1 MYHRILTSAVAI
13 LLFAGFAVA
22 QNGESIHG
30 RIIDSQTGMPLPD
43 ANVFVVPEGPGTV
56 SEADGRFQ
64 LAIVPGMHDSLRI
77 RFMGYRA
84 VTITIASTTDDLQ
97 VRLQPTTMLFREVVV
112 TATREANQAANVPV
126 TTEVIEIASPA
137 HATRQTVG
145 EILTE
150 AQSVFV
156 REHGGLSGLKTVSLR
171 GTQASQVLVLQDN
184 FRLNN
189 PQNGLV
195 DLSVLPLLGI
205 DRIEVARGGSSAQY
219 GSEAIGGVIH
229 LRTLPPPGGFSGNAE
244 YTLGDFGTDIKRLR
258 LGHAAGPLATVIGYG
273 RVRTDG
279 DFEFEDARR
288 QLQKRANNALDRR
301 EFFLQAEANFSSE
314 LKAKAFHQNVVNEQG
329 APGPVNSPFLSTTAT
344 QDDRN
349 HLTGLG
355 LQWQKNKFL
364 QLVAQAGYQRLDQ
377 TYAEPQFDFKSN
389 HVVNSLEFILHNR
402 SQLHRRLDL
411 LYGVEFSHHALEST
425 DLDKPKRD
433 QRSAFVQAEWRHGHA
448 RDNRWSEWLIMPAL
462 RFDDYSDA
470 GRRVT
475 PKLGLAWRRLGAVG
489 FTARV
494 NAGRSFRVPNMNE
507 LFWRSSPYYSGNPDL
522 RPETGSSFDGGVVL
536 QIARHGNWQAELN
549 GFYSTLDDLIID
561 TPDANGLLMPQNIEK
576 AKLRGIESALA
587 WHSNGDGLTF
597 KIAHTYLKATNESE
611 RSASRGKQLI
621 YRPQDKLDASL
632 GWRVAQ
638 INFNASYQFIGK
650 RITPPV
656 RAGKSSLSE
665 YDLVNFAVSREIV
678 MAGLRLQVAGAI
690 HNLFNKRIQIF
701 RDYPIPGREWR
712 LTMRVGR

>member
-1 MYHRILTSAVAI
+1 MYHRVLTSAVAI
-13 LLFAGFAVA
+13 LLFASIAAA
-22 QNGESIHG
+22 QNGRIIRG
-30 RIIDSQTGMPLPD
+30 RVIDSQSGMPLPG

-56 SEADGRFQ
+56 SGANGDFQ
-64 LAIVPGMHDSLRI
+64 LVVVPDKHDSLRI

-84 VTITIASTTDDLQ
+84 VTLAIASTTDDLQ
-97 VRLQPTTMLFREVVV
+97 VRLQRTTVLFREVVV
-112 TATREANQAANVPV
+112 TATREANSAANVPV
-126 TTEVIEIASPA
+126 TTEVIEVASPA

-156 REHGGLSGLKTVSLR
+156 RENGGLSGLKTVSLR
-171 GTQASQVLVLQDN
+171 GTQASQVLILQDN

-229 LRTLPPPGGFSGNAE
+229 LRTLPPPSGFSGNVE

-258 LGHAAGPLATVIGYG
+258 LGHATGPVSTVIGYG

-279 DFEFEDARR
+279 DFEYEDASR

-301 EFFLQAEANFSSE
+301 EFFLQTEASFSPV
-314 LKAKAFHQNVVNEQG
+314 LRAKAFHQNVVNEQG
-329 APGPVNSPFLSTTAT
+329 VPGSLGFASATAK
-344 QDDRN
+344 QDDKN

-355 LQWQKNKFL
+355 LQWQKGRFL
-364 QLVAQAGYQRLDQ
+364 QLVAQAGYQRMDQ
-377 TYAEPQFDFKSN
+377 TYAEPLFDFKSN

-425 DLDKPKRD
+425 DLGKPERD
-433 QRSAFVQAEWRHGHA
+433 QRSAFLQAEWRHDHA
-448 RDNRWSEWLIMPAL
+448 RDNRWSELLIMPAL

-470 GRRVT
+470 GQRLT

-494 NAGRSFRVPNMNE
+494 NAGQSFRVPNLNE
-507 LFWRSSPYYSGNPDL
+507 LFWPSSPYYSGNPNL
-522 RPETGSSFDGGVVL
+522 QPETGSSFDGGVVL
-536 QIARHGNWQAELN
+536 QIAQHGNWQAELN
-549 GFYSTLDDLIID
+549 GFYSTLDSLIID
-561 TPDANGLLMPQNIEK
+561 MPDTSGRSMPQNVEK

-587 WHSNGDGLTF
+587 WHSNGDRLTF

-611 RSASRGKQLI
+611 RSPNRGKQLI

-632 GWRVAQ
+632 GWRIAQ
-638 INFNASYQFIGK
+638 IHFNATYQFIGK
-650 RITPPV
+650 RVTLPV

-678 MAGLRLQVAGAI
+678 VVGLRLQVAGAI
-690 HNLFNKRIQIF
+690 HNVFDKRIQIF

>member
-1 MYHRILTSAVAI
+1 MYHRVLTNAVAI
-13 LLFAGFAVA
+13 LLFTGFAVA
-22 QNGESIHG
+22 QNEKSIRG
-30 RIIDSQTGMPLPD
+30 RIFDSQTGMPLPG

-56 SEADGRFQ
+56 SEANGDFQ
-64 LAIVPGMHDSLRI
+64 LVVVPDKHDSLRI

-84 VTITIASTTDDLQ
+84 VTIAINSTSDNLQ
-97 VRLQPTTMLFREVVV
+97 IRLQPTTVLFREVVV
-112 TATREANQAANVPV
+112 TATRYESSAAHVPV
-126 TTEVIEIASPA
+126 TTEVINVNSPA
-137 HATRQTVG
+137 YATQQTVG

-156 REHGGLSGLKTVSLR
+156 RENGGLSGLKTVSLR
-171 GTQASQVLVLQDN
+171 GAQASQVLILQDN

-229 LRTLPPPGGFSGNAE
+229 LRTLPPPNGFSGNAE

-258 LGHAAGPLATVIGYG
+258 LGHAAGPFSTVIGYG
-273 RVRTDG
+273 RVRADG
-279 DFEFEDARR
+279 DFEYEDASR

-301 EFFLQAEANFSSE
+301 EFFLQAEANFSPA
-314 LKAKAFHQNVVNEQG
+314 LKVKAFHQNVVNEQG
-329 APGPVNSPFLSTTAT
+329 APGSLGFASTTAE
-344 QDDRN
+344 QDDKN
-349 HLTGLG
+349 YLTGLG
-355 LQWQKNKFL
+355 AQWQKNRFL
-364 QLVAQAGYQRLDQ
+364 QLVAQAGYQRMDQ
-377 TYAEPQFDFKSN
+377 TYAEPLFDFTSH
-389 HVVNSLEFILHNR
+389 HVVNSTEFILHNR
-402 SQLHRRLDL
+402 SQLHRQLDL
-411 LYGVEFSHHALEST
+411 LYGVEFSHHTIEST
-425 DLDKPKRD
+425 DLGKPERD
-433 QRSAFVQAEWRHGHA
+433 QRSGFVQAEWRHGHA

-470 GRRVT
+470 GRRLT
-475 PKLGLAWRRLGAVG
+475 PKLGLAWRWLGAVG

-494 NAGRSFRVPNMNE
+494 NAGQSFRVPNMNE
-507 LFWRSSPYYSGNPDL
+507 LFWPSSPYYSGNPNL

-536 QIARHGNWQAELN
+536 QIAQHGNWQAELN
-549 GFYSTLDDLIID
+549 GFYSTLADLIID
-561 TPDANGLLMPQNIEK
+561 TPEATGLLRPQNIDK
-576 AKLRGIESALA
+576 AKLRGVESALA
-587 WHSNGDGLTF
+587 WHRNGDGLTF
-597 KIAHTYLKATNESE
+597 KIAHTYLKATNESG

-638 INFNASYQFIGK
+638 INFNASYQLIGK
-650 RITPPV
+650 RLTPPDRFGNTSL
-656 RAGKSSLSE
+656 RA
-665 YDLVNFAVSREIV
+665 YRLVNFAASREIV
-678 MAGLRLQVAGAI
+678 VSELRLQIAGAI
-690 HNLFNKRIQIF
+690 HNLFDKRIQIF